1 MILKSYIVEQ
11 NLDILKNYQATLIYG
26 ENNGIK
32 NDIKEKIKNQNKDCE
47 IINFFESDILNN
59 DFLYENIA
67 NESLF
72 TRKKVIF
79 IHESSDKIFDK
90 VLECLEKENNNVKI
104 YILSEN
110 LDRKS
115 KLRSWFEKAKKLAIF
130 PCYKDNEKTLNVY
143 ISKKLKGYGGLTGEI
158 ISLIINNSNMD
169 RMIIKNELL
178 KIESFFKEKKV
189 KKEQILEILNIKND
203 GAFEEIRD
211 KALSGEK
218 SKINQLLSE
227 TEILNEE
234 VFFYLN
240 NLNYRIMRLYEI
252 IKKSECNENDYEQVI
267 ESFKPPIFWK
277 DKTTI
282 IQQLKKWTPKKLEEM
297 ITKIGKTEILMKKS
311 SYLKNEVIIKDL
323 IISLTNKA
331 SATS

>member
-1 MILKSYIVEQ
+1 
-11 NLDILKNYQATLIYG
+11 
-26 ENNGIK
+26 
-32 NDIKEKIKNQNKDCE
+32 
-47 IINFFESDILNN
+47 
-59 DFLYENIA
+59 
-67 NESLF
+67 
-72 TRKKVIF
+72 
-79 IHESSDKIFDK
+79 
-90 VLECLEKENNNVKI
+90 
-104 YILSEN
+104 
-110 LDRKS
+110 
-115 KLRSWFEKAKKLAIF
+115 
-130 PCYKDNEKTLNVY
+130 
-143 ISKKLKGYGGLTGEI
+143 
-158 ISLIINNSNMD
+158 MD

-178 KIESFFKEKKV
+178 KIESFFKEKKI